1 MGMNFLCVP
10 ILSLN
15 WVCFSYDCCCF
26 DCKIG
31 DNTSYYRLHDL
42 LQCVQ
47 CTRIS
52 VHVIHI
58 VVLLIRIEYRAW
70 TTAKT
75 SYAAIWLSQSSISF
89 CLFSVLLLFVIFIF
103 ILFSPCLFFIYSF
116 TALVRILLLS
126 MLAFFCFKYNIS
138 TIQQKKTTYLTY
150 RQIHFDYSCMLSFLR
165 QFHDVLYVFVPFSLY
180 FSMLSTFSFVH
191 FLLKKY
197 IFGNKRSTFFKSQL
211 TPKETKNKLPFG
223 NVTDFL

>member
-1 MGMNFLCVP
+1 MQQYGSHNPQSHFAFFLFFCFL
-10 ILSLN
+10 LSL
-15 WVCFSYDCCCF
+15 S
-26 DCKIG
+26 
-31 DNTSYYRLHDL
+31 
-42 LQCVQ
+42 
-47 CTRIS
+47 
-52 VHVIHI
+52 
-58 VVLLIRIEYRAW
+58 
-70 TTAKT
+70 
-75 SYAAIWLSQSSISF
+75 
-89 CLFSVLLLFVIFIF
+89 F
-103 ILFSPCLFFIYSF
+103 ILFSPCLFFY
-116 TALVRILLLS
+116 LLIHCLS
-126 MLAFFCFKYNIS
+126 SHSPTEHAGLFCFKYNIS

-180 FSMLSTFSFVH
+180 FSMLSTISFVH